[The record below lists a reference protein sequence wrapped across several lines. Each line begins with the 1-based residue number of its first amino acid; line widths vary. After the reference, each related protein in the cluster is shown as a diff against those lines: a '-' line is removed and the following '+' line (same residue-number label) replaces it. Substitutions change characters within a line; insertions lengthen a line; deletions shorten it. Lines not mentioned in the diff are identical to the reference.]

1 VRTALSESSAS
12 IRLAT
17 AADLPALSSLIH
29 SSFIEYQPAY
39 TTEGFAATTPSSDEL
54 RKRMLEGP
62 IWVAVRDGVLLG
74 TVSVVS
80 RGDELYIRGMA
91 VVPAARGLGLGG
103 LLLRTVEDFALAQNC
118 ERLVLSTTPFL
129 LRAIKLYE
137 RFGFKRTADG
147 PHELFGTPLFTM
159 AKELVTKK
167 AVREERPFT
176 KTN

>member
-1 VRTALSESSAS
+1 MRAALSEPTTS

-17 AADLPALSSLIH
+17 AADLPVLASLIF
-29 SSFIEYQPAY
+29 SSFIEYKAAY
-39 TTEGFAATTPSSDEL
+39 TTEGFAATTPSSDQLE
-54 RKRMLEGP
+54 KRMAEGP

-80 RGDELYIRGMA
+80 RGAELYIRGMA
-91 VVPAARGLGLGG
+91 VVPEARGLGLGG

-137 RFGFKRTADG
+137 RFGFKQTADG

-167 AVREERPFT
+167 AVREERPFS